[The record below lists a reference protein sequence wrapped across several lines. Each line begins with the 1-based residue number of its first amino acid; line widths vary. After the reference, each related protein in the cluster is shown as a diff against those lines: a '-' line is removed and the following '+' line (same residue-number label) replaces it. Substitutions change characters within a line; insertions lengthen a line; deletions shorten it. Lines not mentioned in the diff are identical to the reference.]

1 MSDVRRGLDIW
12 PELGHGFD
20 NLRAHKLRSLLTML
34 GMIFGVAAVIAMLS
48 IGAGAQAK
56 MIAFIEQLGVHNV
69 LVEARESNDDQAL
82 EKVRKLST
90 GLTFQDYR
98 AMQASVQGIAVSTP
112 RKRLAPTQVRPKP
125 QGGEMPTVYGVMP
138 AYQQIGGLVTT
149 SGRFFNEAEDKAAS
163 AVAVLGQAAASTLFG
178 VQDPINQFVKVNQ
191 QWFRV
196 IGVAGPQLVAET
208 DVGGV
213 PAQDRNNVIYMP
225 LMAAIMRLEDSRS
238 YYKDEIDA
246 VYITLSPTASVTA
259 AGTLVRGLLDASHRG
274 AGDFTVIVP
283 AELLAEQ
290 ERTKRLFEFVM
301 VAIAS
306 ISLLV
311 GGIGIM
317 NIMLASVMERTRE
330 IGVRRAVGATR
341 RDIVRQFL
349 IETTLITVT
358 GGFAGTVVGVGL
370 SELVAYFAGWS
381 TIVTPASV
389 GVACFVSVSVGIV
402 FGLYPAVR
410 AARLDPVYALHYE

>member
-98 AMQASVQGIAVSTP
+98 AMLASVQGIAVSTP

-163 AVAVLGQAAASTLFG
+163 AVAVLGQSRG
-178 VQDPINQFVKVNQ
+178 VQRCSACRI
-191 QWFRV
+191 
-196 IGVAGPQLVAET
+196 
-208 DVGGV
+208 
-213 PAQDRNNVIYMP
+213 
-225 LMAAIMRLEDSRS
+225 RS
-238 YYKDEIDA
+238 TSSSK
-246 VYITLSPTASVTA
+246 
-259 AGTLVRGLLDASHRG
+259 
-274 AGDFTVIVP
+274 
-283 AELLAEQ
+283 
-290 ERTKRLFEFVM
+290 
-301 VAIAS
+301 
-306 ISLLV
+306 
-311 GGIGIM
+311 
-317 NIMLASVMERTRE
+317 
-330 IGVRRAVGATR
+330 
-341 RDIVRQFL
+341 
-349 IETTLITVT
+349 
-358 GGFAGTVVGVGL
+358 
-370 SELVAYFAGWS
+370 
-381 TIVTPASV
+381 
-389 GVACFVSVSVGIV
+389 
-402 FGLYPAVR
+402 
-410 AARLDPVYALHYE
+410 